1 MHAGVTSERHI
12 FNELRH
18 SRNMA
23 CIPVVLFIFSVVVT
37 LESSFAETTCQ
48 SLGGT
53 CKGPLW
59 SNVQCEGQSRF
70 PMAGC
75 GGTNVCCLPK
85 QTVPQAP
92 VQSTCQDKG
101 GTCKGPIWSGVQ
113 CDGPLEYGIPGC
125 TTNEWCC
132 EPGPKPTTPEPNTT
146 ITKEKTCASVCG
158 SCQSIQMGCQ
168 GYGVPDTADCNL
180 PSQRCC
186 VRAWIG
192 PCPGK

>member
-37 LESSFAETTCQ
+37 LESS
-48 SLGGT
+48 
-53 CKGPLW
+53 
-59 SNVQCEGQSRF
+59 
-70 PMAGC
+70 
-75 GGTNVCCLPK
+75 
-85 QTVPQAP
+85 P